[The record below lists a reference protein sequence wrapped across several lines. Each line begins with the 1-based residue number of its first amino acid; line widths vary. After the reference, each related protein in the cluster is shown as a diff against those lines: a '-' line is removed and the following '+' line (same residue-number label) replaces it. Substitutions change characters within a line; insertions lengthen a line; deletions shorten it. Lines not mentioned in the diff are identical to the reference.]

1 MVANLLDPKQK
12 KSIFDYLTL
21 GTVVINIGL
30 FFLLPV
36 WLKRIFFIFAF
47 FFWRFAYNAGLGFL
61 LKYQSESRGLV
72 RLAKKYKIFDRKENP
87 QVYHWLQRQ
96 LSISMGDDYDFDVSK
111 KVHLWSIVIHTQ
123 NISRL
128 LRLNTILGCCTDN

>member
-12 KSIFDYLTL
+12 KSIFDYITL
-21 GTVVINIGL
+21 GTVIVNIGL
-30 FFLLPV
+30 FFILPV
-36 WLKRIFFIFAF
+36 WIKRLFFIFAF

-87 QVYHWLQRQ
+87 KAYHWLQRQ
-96 LSISMGDDYDFDVSK
+96 LSISMGDDYDFDVS
-111 KVHLWSIVIHTQ
+111 VHYCIFFVS
-123 NISRL
+123 L
-128 LRLNTILGCCTDN
+128 L